1 MTHGASIYFASPL
14 VRASDADREDSMC
27 QLRGHWMAGRL
38 TLDEYEERC
47 DEAARA
53 RYVADLTAVGRELPA
68 APAPAPPGVLAAPP
82 APQSTGGG
90 ALVLGILG
98 LVVFVLSFGWF
109 FFIALPMSLTA
120 IVLGHIGR
128 RRARGDPA
136 PMAVAGEVLGIVG
149 TVLGSLPILLLI
161 VM

>member
-1 MTHGASIYFASPL
+1 MTHSASVYFAPPL

-27 QLRGHWMAGRL
+27 RLRGHWMAGRL

-53 RYVADLTAVGRELPA
+53 RYLADLTAVARELPA
-68 APAPAPPGVLAAPP
+68 APTPAPPGVFVAPP
-82 APQSTGGG
+82 APQGSGVG
-90 ALVLGILG
+90 ALVLGIVG
-98 LVVFVLSFGWF
+98 LVLLVMSFGWF

-149 TVLGSLPILLLI
+149 TVLGSLPILFLI